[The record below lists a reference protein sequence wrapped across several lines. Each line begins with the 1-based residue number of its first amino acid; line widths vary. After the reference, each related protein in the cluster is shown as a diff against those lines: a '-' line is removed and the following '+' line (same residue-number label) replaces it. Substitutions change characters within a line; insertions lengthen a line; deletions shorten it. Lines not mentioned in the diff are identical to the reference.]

1 MRASTKPILLVEDC
15 ENDESHFLRAI
26 WQAGLANPV
35 VMVRSGE
42 EAVSYLQRIQST
54 VNFDR
59 RLIPGIM
66 MLDLK
71 LPGMDGFAVLEWIQT
86 QDALQHM
93 FVVALTDSS
102 EPDLWQRA
110 YKLGADVFLRKPIRA
125 DELGYVVETHRHVW
139 ATA

>member
-15 ENDESHFLRAI
+15 ENEESHFLRAV

-54 VNFDR
+54 ANFDR
-59 RLIPGIM
+59 GLIPGIM

-71 LPGMDGFAVLEWIQT
+71 LPGMDGFTVLE
-86 QDALQHM
+86 
-93 FVVALTDSS
+93 LTDSS
-102 EPDLWQRA
+102 EPDLWQRS

-125 DELGYVVETHRHVW
+125 DELGYLVETHRHVW
-139 ATA
+139 AIA